1 MMKIATFRSAALAA
15 VLLGGATPAQAAT
28 ITEYP
33 LAKYAA
39 PLGIAAGPDGN
50 IWFAESG
57 GNSIDRI
64 TPSGIVDRFPLAD
77 AQSFP
82 QNVVPGPDGNVYFE
96 APGVQKAGFVKA
108 LGNLAVVELGSS
120 YFAGAFG
127 PRGQLWRVA
136 VSDTV
141 DWSDLG
147 FLGSGVGCQMK
158 DGFPHGFVSMTKGL
172 HDYLWLTDDAGNAV
186 VMLDTRYCQFS
197 SIPLPNP
204 SSGPKFIT
212 TGRDGAVWFT
222 ELSGDRIGRIEP
234 YTLDLTEFAL
244 PPGSHPEMIVAAPD
258 GTIWFAEHGTN
269 KIGHMSRTGTLVE
282 LPVPTPA
289 SAPYG
294 IAVGPDGSVWFTE
307 EYGAK
312 VGRIQLHPS
321 GDVNADGLVN
331 VADVVYPINFH
342 FAGGPEP
349 K

>member
-1 MMKIATFRSAALAA
+1 MTKIHSHAAIALA
-15 VLLGGATPAQAAT
+15 LLVAAGRAAAAT
-28 ITEYP
+28 ITEYS

-39 PLGIAAGPDGN
+39 PLGMTAGPDGN
-50 IWFAESG
+50 IWFVESG

-82 QNVVPGPDGNVYFE
+82 QNVVSGPDGNVYFE
-96 APGVQKAGFVKA
+96 APGTQKAGLVKA

-127 PRGQLWRVA
+127 PRGQLWRIA
-136 VSDTV
+136 LSDTV

-158 DGFPHGFVSMTKGL
+158 DGFPHGFVSVTKGL
-172 HDYLWLTDDAGNAV
+172 HDYLWMTDDAGNAV
-186 VMLDTRYCQFS
+186 VMVDTKYCQ
-197 SIPLPNP
+197 
-204 SSGPKFIT
+204 
-212 TGRDGAVWFT
+212 DGAVWFA

-244 PPGSHPEMIVAAPD
+244 PLGSRPEMIVAAPD

-269 KIGHMSRTGTLVE
+269 KIGHMSRTGVLVE
-282 LPVPTPA
+282 FPVPTAA
-289 SAPYG
+289 SGPYG

-307 EYGAK
+307 EYGGK
-312 VGRIQLHPS
+312 IGHLMVHPP
-321 GDVNADGLVN
+321 GDVNGDGLVN
-331 VADVVYPINFH
+331 VADVFYTINFL

-349 K
+349 Q